1 MDHYGNGCAGSV
13 FSSVGSFGPGKPR
26 PYVRID
32 RLGQFETVRVVRL
45 QEIGSRRACGLV
57 SAGVNKKQQIVEA
70 ALLEELTNLSAT
82 EIARIIRGKQASPV
96 DVAQAHLERIEQLN
110 PALNAIVTIAE
121 DAIDRARAC
130 EAAQM
135 NGNDVGPLHG
145 LPVTVKD
152 TIDTAGLRTTSGS
165 RIRAHH
171 VPEQDAASVARLKAA
186 GAIVLGKTNTPEMA
200 VPYETDNPVFG
211 RTNNPHNPLTT
222 PGGSS
227 GGEAAA
233 IAACLSP
240 AGLGSDLSG
249 SIRVPAHFC
258 GIAGLK
264 PTAGRVPMD
273 GHTPAA
279 PGVVALGAS
288 IGPMARRVE
297 DLALLFKVLAEPT
310 QFEAAQKGIEVL
322 NPTALRG
329 FRVAWYTD
337 DEVTPVSDEIR
348 TAVQNAAKALADA
361 GLEVIEVTPP
371 GISKSSRLW
380 IDLFSRA
387 ANSEIAALYQ
397 GREVEAGPQVAR
409 LLREVNHATPDFQEK
424 IEKAERLAEAVLERE
439 RRREELLQWMKATPL
454 MLAPVGATAAFE
466 HGAERVAV
474 GGKSI
479 SVFRAFSYSQ
489 TFNVLGLPSVA
500 VPAGRTA
507 NGLPIGLQVVG
518 RPFEER
524 NVLTAAALLEASLGG
539 WQKPALPG

>member
-1 MDHYGNGCAGSV
+1 MSNDLTTKSAAELV
-13 FSSVGSFGPGKPR
+13 A
-26 PYVRID
+26 
-32 RLGQFETVRVVRL
+32 L
-45 QEIGSRRACGLV
+45 IGSRAV
-57 SAGVNKKQQIVEA
+57 SPVEVVEA
-70 ALLEELTNLSAT
+70 
-82 EIARIIRGKQASPV
+82 
-96 DVAQAHLERIEQLN
+96 HLRRIEQVN

-121 DAIDRARAC
+121 DAIDRARVC
-130 EAAQM
+130 EAALM
-135 NGNDVGPLHG
+135 SGSVGLLLG
-145 LPVTVKD
+145 LPVTIKD
-152 TIDTAGLRTTSGS
+152 TIDTQGLRTTSGS

-171 VPEQDAASVARLKAA
+171 FPEEDAASVARLKAA
-186 GAIVLGKTNTPEMA
+186 GAIVLGKTNVPEMA

-264 PTAGRVPMD
+264 PTTGRVAMD

-310 QFEAAQKGIEVL
+310 QFEAAQNGIEVL
-322 NPTALRG
+322 NRIALRG
-329 FRVAWYTD
+329 LRVAWYTD
-337 DEVTPVSDEIR
+337 DGVCRVSDETR
-348 TAVQNAAKALADA
+348 AAVQSAAKALADA

-371 GISKSSRLW
+371 GIGKGSRLW
-380 IDLFSRA
+380 IELFSRA
-387 ANSEIAALYQ
+387 ANTEIAELYK

-409 LLREVNHATPDFQEK
+409 LLRELAEAPAELEEK
-424 IEKAERLAEAVLERE
+424 IKTAERLAEAVIERE
-439 RRREELLQWMKATPL
+439 RLREELRQWMKATPL
-454 MLAPVGATAAFE
+454 LLAPVGATAAFE
-466 HGAERVAV
+466 HGAERVEV
-474 GGKSI
+474 SGKSI

-489 TFNVLGLPSVA
+489 TFNVLGLPSLA
-500 VPAGRTA
+500 VPAGRAA
-507 NGLPIGLQVVG
+507 NGLPIGVQVVG

-524 NVLTAAALLEASLGG
+524 TVLSAAAIIEAAFGGTHASGVLTV
-539 WQKPALPG
+539 Q

>member
-1 MDHYGNGCAGSV
+1 LI
-13 FSSVGSFGPGKPR
+13 SS
-26 PYVRID
+26 
-32 RLGQFETVRVVRL
+32 
-45 QEIGSRRACGLV
+45 RAV
-57 SAGVNKKQQIVEA
+57 SPVEVVEA
-70 ALLEELTNLSAT
+70 
-82 EIARIIRGKQASPV
+82 
-96 DVAQAHLERIEQLN
+96 HLRRIEQVN
-110 PALNAIVTIAE
+110 PALNAIVTLAE
-121 DAIDRARAC
+121 DAIDRARKC
-130 EAAQM
+130 EAALM
-135 NGNDVGPLHG
+135 SGNHVGPLLG

-165 RIRAHH
+165 QIRAHH
-171 VPEQDAASVARLKAA
+171 APEQDAASVARLKAA
-186 GAIVLGKTNTPEMA
+186 GAIILGKTNTPEMA
-200 VPYETDNPVFG
+200 IPYETDNPVFG
-211 RTNNPHNPLTT
+211 PANNPHARHRTC
-222 PGGSS
+222 GGSS

-264 PTAGRVPMD
+264 PTTGRVAMH

-279 PGVVALGAS
+279 LGVVALGAS

-310 QFEAAQKGIEVL
+310 QFEAAQNETDIL

-337 DEVTPVSDEIR
+337 DGVSPVSDEIR
-348 TAVQNAAKALADA
+348 AAVRSAAKALADT
-361 GLEVIEVTPP
+361 GFDVIEVTPP
-371 GISKSSRLW
+371 GISNGSRLW

-409 LLREVNHATPDFQEK
+409 LLREFNNSSPAFDEK
-424 IEKAERLAEAVLERE
+424 IERAERLAEAVLERE
-439 RRREELLQWMKATPL
+439 RLREELLQWMRTTEL
-454 MLAPVGATAAFE
+454 ILAPVGATAAFE
-466 HGAERVAV
+466 HGAQRVEV
-474 GGKSI
+474 SGKSI

-507 NGLPIGLQVVG
+507 NGMPIGVQVVG

-524 NVLTAAALLEASLGG
+524 TVLSAAAIIEAALGG
-539 WQKPALPG
+539 WQRPAGVFL

>member
-1 MDHYGNGCAGSV
+1 MSD
-13 FSSVGSFGPGKPR
+13 
-26 PYVRID
+26 
-32 RLGQFETVRVVRL
+32 
-45 QEIGSRRACGLV
+45 EITT
-57 SAGVNKKQQIVEA
+57 K
-70 ALLEELTNLSAT
+70 SAT
-82 EIARIIRGKQASPV
+82 ELVALIRTRALSPV
-96 DVAQAHLERIEQLN
+96 EVVEAHLRRIERVN
-110 PALNAIVTIAE
+110 PSLNAIVTIAE

-130 EAAQM
+130 EAAVM
-135 NGNDVGPLHG
+135 SGHDPGPLLG

-186 GAIVLGKTNTPEMA
+186 GAIILGKTNVPEMA
-200 VPYETDNPVFG
+200 VPYDCDNPVFG
-211 RTNNPHNPLTT
+211 RANNPHARHRTC
-222 PGGSS
+222 GGSS

-264 PTAGRVPMD
+264 PTAGRVAMD

-310 QFEAAQKGIEVL
+310 QFEAAQNGIDVV
-322 NPTALRG
+322 NPAPLRG
-329 FRVAWYTD
+329 SRVAWYTD
-337 DEVTPVSDEIR
+337 DGVSPVSDETR
-348 TAVQNAAKALADA
+348 AAVQNAVKALADA
-361 GLEVIEVTPP
+361 GLQLNEKTPP
-371 GISKSSRLW
+371 GISKGSQLW
-380 IDLFSRA
+380 IELFSRA

-397 GREVEAGPQVAR
+397 GREVEAGSQVAG
-409 LLREVNHATPDFQEK
+409 LLRAFNHGSAEFEAK
-424 IEKAERLAEAVLERE
+424 IERAEGLAEAVLERE
-439 RRREELLQWMKATPL
+439 RLREELLQWMKATPL

-466 HGAERVAV
+466 HGAERVEV
-474 GGKSI
+474 SGKSI

-489 TFNVLGLPSVA
+489 TFNVLGLPSLA

-507 NGLPIGLQVVG
+507 NGLPIGVQVVG

-524 NVLTAAALLEASLGG
+524 TVLSAAAIIESALGG
-539 WQKPALPG
+539 WQEPAGLFL